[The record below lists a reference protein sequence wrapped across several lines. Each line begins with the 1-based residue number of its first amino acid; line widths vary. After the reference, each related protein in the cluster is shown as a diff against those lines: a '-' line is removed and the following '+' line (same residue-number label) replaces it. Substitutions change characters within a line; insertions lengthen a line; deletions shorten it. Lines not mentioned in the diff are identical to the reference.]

1 MINLIFLWDFVT
13 QVLDIVLRLA
23 WTRLVLAF
31 NLHSA
36 HKLSITTTVF
46 CLEIIRRDIWNFF
59 RYDPN
64 YQLGVLMT
72 WSHLVLGPFVVL
84 LTKTNILSGW
94 RMSTWT
100 MWEKYRA
107 FRSVPLPFRY
117 SDDDG
122 DKDDWSS
129 FRLRTR
135 VGEKFGNF
143 FEI

>member
-23 WTRLVLAF
+23 WTQLVLAF

-46 CLEIIRRDIWNFF
+46 CLEIIRRGIWNFF

-64 YQLGVLMT
+64 YQLGVFMT

-84 LTKTNILSGW
+84 LTKT
-94 RMSTWT
+94 
-100 MWEKYRA
+100 Y
-107 FRSVPLPFRY
+107 V
-117 SDDDG
+117 
-122 DKDDWSS
+122 
-129 FRLRTR
+129 
-135 VGEKFGNF
+135 
-143 FEI
+143 